1 MGNLW
6 IGSVWQRGCGKSRLG
21 MIRNGSRTRWKGT
34 RNAGPT
40 LYSRFPAGGEA
51 RASVVPMETV
61 VEFIKRINAGN
72 VDKLCELMSEDH
84 VFQDA
89 LGKRFIGRETLRGG
103 WKMYYEM
110 VSDYKVRG
118 EQFFVDKNVVAVFGT
133 ASGTSKRDGK
143 FSSAGFW
150 EIPAAWKA
158 IVRDGR
164 IGGGCVYAESS
175 RA

>member
-1 MGNLW
+1 MRNLW
-6 IGSVWQRGCGKSRLG
+6 IGSVSQRGGGKSRLG
-21 MIRNGSRTRWKGT
+21 ALDVATVYRGARRYTLDSRRKES
-34 RNAGPT
+34 PM
-40 LYSRFPAGGEA
+40 
-51 RASVVPMETV
+51 ASAMASAVPMETV

-72 VDKLCELMSEDH
+72 VDKLCELMTEDH

-103 WKMYYEM
+103 WKMYYQQ
-110 VSDYKVRG
+110 VSDYKIRG
-118 EQFFVDKNVVAVFGT
+118 EQFFVDKNLVAVFGT

-143 FSSAGFW
+143 LSNDGFW

-158 IVRDGR
+158 TVRDGL
-164 IGGGCVYAESS
+164 IAEWCVYAEAS

>member
-1 MGNLW
+1 M
-6 IGSVWQRGCGKSRLG
+6 
-21 MIRNGSRTRWKGT
+21 
-34 RNAGPT
+34 
-40 LYSRFPAGGEA
+40 
-51 RASVVPMETV
+51 ASAMASAAPMETV

-72 VDKLCELMSEDH
+72 VDKLCELMTEDH

-118 EQFFVDKNVVAVFGT
+118 EQFLVDKNVVAVFCT

-143 FSSAGFW
+143 FSNAGFW
-150 EIPAAWKA
+150 VIPAAWKA
-158 IVRDGR
+158 IVRDGQ
-164 IGGGCVYAESS
+164 IAEWCVYAESS

>member
-1 MGNLW
+1 M
-6 IGSVWQRGCGKSRLG
+6 
-21 MIRNGSRTRWKGT
+21 
-34 RNAGPT
+34 
-40 LYSRFPAGGEA
+40 
-51 RASVVPMETV
+51 ASAMASAVPMETV
-61 VEFIKRINAGN
+61 VEFIKRINAGS
-72 VDKLCELMSEDH
+72 VDKLCELMTEDH

-89 LGKRFIGRETLRGG
+89 LGKRFIGRETLRAG

-118 EQFFVDKNVVAVFGT
+118 EQFFVDKNIVAVFGT

-143 FSSAGFW
+143 FSSEGFW

-158 IVRDGR
+158 VVRDGR
-164 IGGGCVYAESS
+164 IAEWCVYAESS

>member
-1 MGNLW
+1 M
-6 IGSVWQRGCGKSRLG
+6 
-21 MIRNGSRTRWKGT
+21 
-34 RNAGPT
+34 
-40 LYSRFPAGGEA
+40 
-51 RASVVPMETV
+51 ASAVPMETV

-72 VDKLCELMSEDH
+72 VDKLCELMTEDH

-118 EQFFVDKNVVAVFGT
+118 EQFFVDKNH
-133 ASGTSKRDGK
+133 R
-143 FSSAGFW
+143 
-150 EIPAAWKA
+150 
-158 IVRDGR
+158 
-164 IGGGCVYAESS
+164 GGVWYGERHEQARRQIFQRRLLGDTGGLESY

>member
-1 MGNLW
+1 MAKGAECDLA
-6 IGSVWQRGCGKSRLG
+6 RGRYTLDSRQKESL
-21 MIRNGSRTRWKGT
+21 M
-34 RNAGPT
+34 
-40 LYSRFPAGGEA
+40 
-51 RASVVPMETV
+51 ASAMASAAPMETV
-61 VEFIKRINAGN
+61 VEFIKRINSGN
-72 VDKLCELMSEDH
+72 VDKLCELMTEDH

-143 FSSAGFW
+143 FSSEGFW

-158 IVRDGR
+158 VVREGR
-164 IGGGCVYAESS
+164 IAEWCVYAESS